1 MLSDWEVKDVVG
13 WNEELLTRE
22 ANWRQTYEPV
32 FVLAP
37 KPKKLPNEGGGESE
51 SGGSGSTNKD
61 EV

>member
-37 KPKKLPNEGGGESE
+37 KPKKLPNEGGAGGE